1 MRKTNKHKAHK
12 KDYVRNPSKCACQ
25 CDKDYE
31 IYQCLKVCVYIK
43 SIDDDLVVTCE
54 GIVDTQESAPVNP
67 SGGTKHWPIA
77 VVLSSIACL
86 PLLVAIVV
94 TYYKK
99 SELMISC
106 LLSYQYRN
114 E

>member
-1 MRKTNKHKAHK
+1 MQKTNKHKADK
-12 KDYVRNPSKCACQ
+12 KDYVWNPSTCACE

-31 IYQCLKVCVYIK
+31 IYQCLNVCVYIK
-43 SIDDDLVVTCE
+43 SINDDLVVTCE
-54 GIVDTQESAPVNP
+54 EIVDTQESAPVNP
-67 SGGTKHWPIA
+67 SGGIKYWLIA
-77 VVLSSIACL
+77 VILSSIACL
-86 PLLVAIVV
+86 LLLVAIVV
-94 TYYKK
+94 KYYKK